1 MVFWKRKSNI
11 KLIVGLGNPGEA
23 YSSSRHNIGFNCL
36 KYFANKQA
44 IRFDKKRCRA
54 RIGSGRVADNE
65 VVLAKPQ
72 TFMNQSGRSVGPLM
86 RKFRVSPDD
95 LIVIHDDLDLP
106 AGKIRIRPGGSS
118 AGHKGIASIMAHLG
132 GRDFIRI
139 RVGIGRPPTNEAATA
154 SEDDIIDYVLSP
166 FSAEEE
172 QTVARVIPQVA
183 DAIYCLLTEG
193 LTVAMNKFN

>member
-1 MVFWKRKSNI
+1 MVFWKRKPNI
-11 KLIVGLGNPGEA
+11 KLIVGLGNPGEV
-23 YSSSRHNIGFNCL
+23 YSSSRHNTGFNCL
-36 KYFANKQA
+36 SHFANKHA
-44 IRFDKKRCRA
+44 IGFDKKRCRA

-72 TFMNQSGRSVGPLM
+72 TFMNQSGRSVEPLM
-86 RKFRVSPDD
+86 RKFRVTPDD
-95 LIVIHDDLDLP
+95 LIVIYDDLDLP
-106 AGKIRIRPGGSS
+106 PGKIRIRPGGGS

-139 RVGIGRPPTNEAATA
+139 RVGIGRPPTNEGATA

-183 DAIYCLLTEG
+183 DAVYCLLTEG
-193 LTVAMNKFN
+193 LTAAMNKFN

>member
-1 MVFWKRKSNI
+1 MVFWKRRSNI
-11 KLIVGLGNPGEA
+11 KLVVGLGNPGEV
-23 YSSSRHNIGFNCL
+23 YSNSRHNTGFNCL
-36 KYFANKQA
+36 NHFANKHA

-54 RIGSGRVADNE
+54 RIGPGRVADNE

-86 RKFRVSPDD
+86 RKFRVTPDD

-139 RVGIGRPPTNEAATA
+139 RVGIGRPPTNEGATA